1 MGNLRA
7 PLEEESRQSLDGP
20 GAPGFPGGAR
30 ERESPAESGY
40 NRPDMPRLAR
50 IFIYPI
56 KSFDGMAVDEARVLP
71 SGALE
76 HDRRFALFDAEG
88 QVLNGKRTPD
98 MHHLRSRFDLEA
110 GRVSLSGG
118 GRSGDFSLTA
128 DRGQIEE
135 WLATFSGLPVRL
147 EENATSGF
155 PDDTVAPGPT
165 VVSAATLAEVSS
177 WFDELALEEIRRR
190 FRANLIVDGVD
201 PFWEDRLYSEEG
213 QFVRFQVGD
222 VTFEGVYPCQR
233 CVVPTRGS
241 ETGERYHDFTRLFE
255 ARRYETLPYWATRS
269 RFDHFYR
276 LAVNTRPVAGA
287 TGTIHVGDE
296 VRIVE

>member
-1 MGNLRA
+1 
-7 PLEEESRQSLDGP
+7 
-20 GAPGFPGGAR
+20 
-30 ERESPAESGY
+30 
-40 NRPDMPRLAR
+40 MPRLAR

-76 HDRRFALFDAEG
+76 NDRRFALFDADG
-88 QVLNGKRTPD
+88 KVVNGKRTPQ
-98 MHHLRSRFDLEA
+98 MHRLRSRFDLKA
-110 GRVSLSGG
+110 GRVTLSD
-118 GRSGDFSLTA
+118 SDHSCDFSLVS

-135 WLATFSGLPVRL
+135 WLAAFFGFPVRL
-147 EENATSGF
+147 EENATAGF

-165 VVSAATLAEVSS
+165 VMSAETLAEVSS
-177 WFDELALEEIRRR
+177 WFEELALEEIRRR
-190 FRANLIVDGVD
+190 FRANLIIDGVE

-213 QFVRFQVGD
+213 QFIRFQVGKINL
-222 VTFEGVYPCQR
+222 EGANPCQR
-233 CVVPTRGS
+233 CVVPTRSS
-241 ETGERYHDFTRLFE
+241 ETGERYSEFMKIFE

-276 LAVNTRPVAGA
+276 LAVNTRPIAGL

-296 VRIVE
+296 VRIVD